1 MSPSATSNP
10 LRARILVVD
19 DESICVKTVVSILT
33 RAGYSHV
40 EGLTDPCL
48 AEERFRD
55 FAPDLVLLDLH
66 MPGMDGLQ
74 VLQKMVAATPE
85 STYLPVV
92 MLTGDDRSEA
102 REQALSAGARDF
114 IGKPFHRAEVL
125 LRIKNFLETR
135 ALHRELA
142 DKNHELEARVAAR
155 TAELADSQLEVLE
168 RLARAAEYRD
178 DDTGQHTQRVA
189 EMAARLAAKVSV
201 PPAEVDLI
209 ARAAPLHDVGKIG
222 VPDSILLKQGRLNPD
237 EMAVMKRHTIIGA
250 TMLCG
255 GHSRLVHMAETIA
268 RSHHEWWNGAGYP
281 DGIAGEAIPLCA
293 RIVAIVDFFD
303 ALTHARPYR
312 PAMSLETTLA
322 EVGRMRGQHFDPAL
336 VDAFFQFGN
345 HAAFV

>member
-1 MSPSATSNP
+1 M
-10 LRARILVVD
+10 VVD
-19 DESICVKTVVSILT
+19 DDDLSVKTVVAILT

-48 AEERFRD
+48 AETRFRD
-55 FAPDLVLLDLH
+55 FAPDLVLLDLR
-66 MPGMDGLQ
+66 MPGMDGLT
-74 VLQKMVAATPE
+74 VLKKLLAATPE
-85 STYLPVV
+85 ATYLPIV
-92 MLTGDDRSEA
+92 MLTGDDRPEV

-114 IGKPFHRAEVL
+114 IGKPFDRGEVI
-125 LRIKNFLETR
+125 LRIRNLLETR
-135 ALHRELA
+135 ALHREIA
-142 DKNHELEARVAAR
+142 AKNHELEARVAER

-189 EMAARLAAKVSV
+189 EMAARLAEKVSM
-201 PPAEVDLI
+201 PATEVDLI

-222 VPDSILLKQGRLNPD
+222 VPDSILLKQGRLTPD

-255 GHSRLVHMAETIA
+255 GHSKVVHMAETIA

-281 DGIAGEAIPLCA
+281 DGISGEAIPLGA

-312 PAMSLETTLA
+312 PAISLESTLA
-322 EVGRMRGQHFDPAL
+322 EVARMRGQHFDPSL
-336 VDAFFQFGN
+336 VDAFFAFGN
-345 HAAFV
+345 HAALV

>member
-1 MSPSATSNP
+1 MV
-10 LRARILVVD
+10 ID
-19 DESICVKTVVSILT
+19 DDDLSVKTVVAILT

-40 EGLTDPCL
+40 EGLTDPHL
-48 AEERFRD
+48 AESRFRD
-55 FAPDLVLLDLH
+55 FAPDLVLLDLR
-66 MPGMDGLQ
+66 MPGMDGLM
-74 VLQKMVAATPE
+74 VLKKLVAATPE
-85 STYLPVV
+85 ATYLPVV
-92 MLTGDDRSEA
+92 MLTGDDRPEV

-114 IGKPFHRAEVL
+114 IGKPFDRAEVL
-125 LRIKNFLETR
+125 LRIRNLLETR
-135 ALHRELA
+135 ALYREIA
-142 DKNHELEARVAAR
+142 AKNHELEARVAER

-189 EMAARLAAKVSV
+189 EMAARLATKLSV
-201 PPAEVDLI
+201 PSSEVDLI

-222 VPDSILLKQGRLNPD
+222 VPDSILLKQGRLTPD

-255 GHSRLVHMAETIA
+255 GHSKVVNMAETIA

-281 DGIAGEAIPLCA
+281 DGISGESIPLCA

-312 PAMSLETTLA
+312 PAISLESTLA
-322 EVGRMRGQHFDPAL
+322 EVGRMRGQHFDPSL
-336 VDAFFQFGN
+336 VDAFFSFGN